1 VWHNYK
7 QDNSILNY
15 NNKSDE
21 PMLLSIKSWLF
32 ETPSKDCMANY
43 ALSGKNRHLEQIIA
57 LYSNDLYH
65 YLVTQSNTHL
75 AYDISQQTWLKVIE
89 KRHLYQAQTT
99 PKAWLFKLA
108 RNILIDE
115 YRKQQRFV
123 ELDETLH
130 LPAPTKVIESDLAIS
145 YEALDA
151 ALKQLSFV
159 QREAIT
165 LQQEG
170 FSLADIELI
179 THSNNETIKTR
190 LRYAKQNLKRLLGER
205 NEQA

>member
-1 VWHNYK
+1 
-7 QDNSILNY
+7 
-15 NNKSDE
+15 
-21 PMLLSIKSWLF
+21 MLLSIKSWLF
-32 ETPSKDCMANY
+32 ETPSKDCMASY
-43 ALSGKNRHLEQIIA
+43 AKSGENRYLEQLIA

-75 AYDISQQTWLKVIE
+75 AYDVSQQTWLKVIE

-108 RNILIDE
+108 RNTLIDE

-123 ELDETLH
+123 ELDENTH
-130 LPAPTKVIESDLAIS
+130 LAAQNDKSESGLNIGSSNIS
-145 YEALDA
+145 YDAFDA

-170 FSLADIELI
+170 FSLTDIELI
-179 THSNNETIKTR
+179 TQSSLETIKTR
-190 LRYAKQNLKRLLGER
+190 LRYAKQHLKRLLGAN

>member
-1 VWHNYK
+1 
-7 QDNSILNY
+7 
-15 NNKSDE
+15 
-21 PMLLSIKSWLF
+21 MLLSIKSWLF
-32 ETPSKDCMANY
+32 ETPSKDCMASY
-43 ALSGKNRHLEQIIA
+43 AKSGDNRYLEQLIA

-75 AYDISQQTWLKVIE
+75 AYDVSQQTWLKVIE

-108 RNILIDE
+108 RNTLIDE
-115 YRKQQRFV
+115 YRKQQHFV
-123 ELDETLH
+123 ELDENTH
-130 LPAPTKVIESDLAIS
+130 LAAQNDKSESGLTIGSSNIS
-145 YEALDA
+145 YDAFDA

-165 LQQEG
+165 LRQEG

-179 THSNNETIKTR
+179 TQSSLETIKTR
-190 LRYAKQNLKRLLGER
+190 LRYAKQNLKRLLGAN

>member
-1 VWHNYK
+1 
-7 QDNSILNY
+7 
-15 NNKSDE
+15 
-21 PMLLSIKSWLF
+21 MLLSIKSWLF
-32 ETPSKDCMANY
+32 ETPSKDCMASY
-43 ALSGKNRHLEQIIA
+43 AKSGDNRYLEQLIA

-75 AYDISQQTWLKVIE
+75 AYDVSQQTWLKVIE

-108 RNILIDE
+108 RNTLIDE
-115 YRKQQRFV
+115 YRRQQHFV
-123 ELDETLH
+123 ELDENKH
-130 LPAPTKVIESDLAIS
+130 LAAQNDKSESGLTIGSSNIS
-145 YEALDA
+145 YDAFDA

-179 THSNNETIKTR
+179 TQSSLETIKTR
-190 LRYAKQNLKRLLGER
+190 LRYAKQNLKRLLGAN

>member
-1 VWHNYK
+1 MASYAK
-7 QDNSILNY
+7 SGDNRY
-15 NNKSDE
+15 
-21 PMLLSIKSWLF
+21 
-32 ETPSKDCMANY
+32 
-43 ALSGKNRHLEQIIA
+43 LEQLIA

-75 AYDISQQTWLKVIE
+75 AYDVSQQTWLKVIE
-89 KRHLYQAQTT
+89 KRHLYQSQTT

-108 RNILIDE
+108 RNTLIDE
-115 YRKQQRFV
+115 YRRQQHFV
-123 ELDETLH
+123 ELDENTH
-130 LPAPTKVIESDLAIS
+130 LAAQNDKSESDLNSGDLTSGDSHIGSSNIS
-145 YEALDA
+145 YDAFDA

-170 FSLADIELI
+170 FSLTDIELI
-179 THSNNETIKTR
+179 TQSSLETIKTR
-190 LRYAKQNLKRLLGER
+190 LRYAKQNLKRLLGAN

>member
-1 VWHNYK
+1 
-7 QDNSILNY
+7 
-15 NNKSDE
+15 
-21 PMLLSIKSWLF
+21 MLLSIKSWLF
-32 ETPSKDCMANY
+32 ETPSKDCMASY
-43 ALSGKNRHLEQIIA
+43 AKSGDNRYLEQLIA

-75 AYDISQQTWLKVIE
+75 AYDVSQQTWLKVIE
-89 KRHLYQAQTT
+89 KRHFYQAQTT

-108 RNILIDE
+108 RNTLIDE
-115 YRKQQRFV
+115 YRRQQHFV
-123 ELDETLH
+123 ELDENTH
-130 LPAPTKVIESDLAIS
+130 LAAQNDKSESGLTIGSSNIS
-145 YEALDA
+145 YDAFDA

-159 QREAIT
+159 QREAVT

-179 THSNNETIKTR
+179 TQSSLETIKTR
-190 LRYAKQNLKRLLGER
+190 LRYAKQNLKRLLGAN

>member
-1 VWHNYK
+1 
-7 QDNSILNY
+7 
-15 NNKSDE
+15 
-21 PMLLSIKSWLF
+21 MLLSIKSWLF
-32 ETPSKDCMANY
+32 EAPSKDCMARY
-43 ALSGKNRHLEQIIA
+43 AKSGDNRHLEQLIA

-75 AYDISQQTWLKVIE
+75 AYDVSQQTWLKVIE

-108 RNILIDE
+108 RNTLVDE

-123 ELDETLH
+123 ELDENTH
-130 LPAPTKVIESDLAIS
+130 LPAQQNEQGNNNSIS
-145 YEALDA
+145 NINYQAFDS

-170 FSLADIELI
+170 FSLADIALI
-179 THSNNETIKTR
+179 TQSNHESVKTR
-190 LRYAKQNLKRLLGER
+190 LRYAKQNLKRLLGAN

>member
-1 VWHNYK
+1 
-7 QDNSILNY
+7 
-15 NNKSDE
+15 
-21 PMLLSIKSWLF
+21 MSIKTWLF
-32 ETPSKDCMANY
+32 ETPSKDCMARY
-43 ALSGKNRHLEQIIA
+43 AKSGENRHLEQLIA

-75 AYDISQQTWLKVIE
+75 AYDVSQQTWLKVIE
-89 KRHLYQAQTT
+89 KRHLYKAQTT

-108 RNILIDE
+108 RNTLIDE
-115 YRKQQRFV
+115 YRKQQHFV
-123 ELDETLH
+123 ELDENSLQPLQSANQSELTN
-130 LPAPTKVIESDLAIS
+130 SDSHIS
-145 YEALDA
+145 YEAFNT
-151 ALKQLSFV
+151 ALKELSFV

-179 THSNNETIKTR
+179 TQSNHESVKTR
-190 LRYAKQNLKRLLGER
+190 LRYAKQNLKRLLGAN

>member
-1 VWHNYK
+1 MASYAK
-7 QDNSILNY
+7 SGDNRY
-15 NNKSDE
+15 
-21 PMLLSIKSWLF
+21 
-32 ETPSKDCMANY
+32 
-43 ALSGKNRHLEQIIA
+43 LEQLIA

-65 YLVTQSNTHL
+65 YLITQSNTHL
-75 AYDISQQTWLKVIE
+75 AYDVSQQTWLKVIE

-108 RNILIDE
+108 RNTLIDE
-115 YRKQQRFV
+115 YRKQQHFV
-123 ELDETLH
+123 ELDESTH
-130 LPAPTKVIESDLAIS
+130 LPAQNDKSDLTSGDSHIGSSNIS
-145 YEALDA
+145 YDAFDA

-170 FSLADIELI
+170 FSLTDIELI
-179 THSNNETIKTR
+179 THSNAETIKTR
-190 LRYAKQNLKRLLGER
+190 LRYAKQNLKRLLGAS

>member
-1 VWHNYK
+1 
-7 QDNSILNY
+7 
-15 NNKSDE
+15 
-21 PMLLSIKSWLF
+21 MLLSIKSWLF
-32 ETPSKDCMANY
+32 ETPSKDCMASY
-43 ALSGKNRHLEQIIA
+43 AKSGDNRYLEQLIA

-75 AYDISQQTWLKVIE
+75 AYDVSQQTWLKVIE

-108 RNILIDE
+108 RNTLIDE
-115 YRKQQRFV
+115 YRRQQHFV
-123 ELDETLH
+123 ELDENTH
-130 LPAPTKVIESDLAIS
+130 LAAQNDKSESDLNSSDLTSRDSHIDNLNIGSSNIS
-145 YEALDA
+145 YKAFDA

-179 THSNNETIKTR
+179 TQSSLETIKTR
-190 LRYAKQNLKRLLGER
+190 LRYAKQNLKRLLGAN

>member
-1 VWHNYK
+1 
-7 QDNSILNY
+7 
-15 NNKSDE
+15 
-21 PMLLSIKSWLF
+21 MLLSIKSWLF
-32 ETPSKDCMANY
+32 EAPSKDCMARY
-43 ALSGKNRHLEQIIA
+43 AKSGDNCHLEQLIA

-65 YLVTQSNTHL
+65 YLVTQSNTQL

-99 PKAWLFKLA
+99 PKAWLFRLA
-108 RNILIDE
+108 RNTLIDE
-115 YRKQQRFV
+115 YRKQQHFV
-123 ELDETLH
+123 ELDENSQ
-130 LPAPTKVIESDLAIS
+130 LPAQNNNQSELTSSDSHIGDTYIS
-145 YEALDA
+145 YEAFNA

-179 THSNNETIKTR
+179 TQSNAQTIKTR
-190 LRYAKQNLKRLLGER
+190 LRYAKQNLKQLLGDY

>member
-1 VWHNYK
+1 
-7 QDNSILNY
+7 
-15 NNKSDE
+15 
-21 PMLLSIKSWLF
+21 MLLSIKSWLF
-32 ETPSKDCMANY
+32 ETPSKDCLASY
-43 ALSGKNRHLEQIIA
+43 AKSGDNRYLEQLIA
-57 LYSNDLYH
+57 LYSNDLHH

-75 AYDISQQTWLKVIE
+75 AYDVSQQTWLKVIE

-108 RNILIDE
+108 RNTLIDE

-123 ELDETLH
+123 ELDENTH
-130 LPAPTKVIESDLAIS
+130 LAAQNDKNESGLTIGSSNIS
-145 YEALDA
+145 YGAFDA

-179 THSNNETIKTR
+179 TQSSLETIKTR
-190 LRYAKQNLKRLLGER
+190 LRYAKQNLKRLLGAN

>member
-1 VWHNYK
+1 
-7 QDNSILNY
+7 
-15 NNKSDE
+15 
-21 PMLLSIKSWLF
+21 MLLSIKSWLF
-32 ETPSKDCMANY
+32 ETPSKDCMASY
-43 ALSGKNRHLEQIIA
+43 AKSGDNRYLEQLIA

-75 AYDISQQTWLKVIE
+75 AYDVSQQTWLKVIE

-108 RNILIDE
+108 RNTLIDE
-115 YRKQQRFV
+115 YRRQQHFV
-123 ELDETLH
+123 ELDENTH
-130 LPAPTKVIESDLAIS
+130 LAAQNDKSESDLTSGNSHIDNLNIGSSNIS
-145 YEALDA
+145 YKAFDA

-159 QREAIT
+159 QCEAIT

-170 FSLADIELI
+170 FSLTDIELI
-179 THSNNETIKTR
+179 TQSSLETIKTR
-190 LRYAKQNLKRLLGER
+190 LRYAKQNLKRLLGAN

>member
-1 VWHNYK
+1 
-7 QDNSILNY
+7 
-15 NNKSDE
+15 
-21 PMLLSIKSWLF
+21 MLLSIKSWLF
-32 ETPSKDCMANY
+32 ETPSKDCMASY
-43 ALSGKNRHLEQIIA
+43 AKSGDNRYLEQLIA

-108 RNILIDE
+108 RNTLIDE
-115 YRKQQRFV
+115 YRRQQHFV
-123 ELDETLH
+123 ELDENTYL
-130 LPAPTKVIESDLAIS
+130 AAQNDKSESDLNSGDLTSGDSHIGSSNIS
-145 YEALDA
+145 YDAFDA
-151 ALKQLSFV
+151 ALKQLTFV

-170 FSLADIELI
+170 FSLTDIELI
-179 THSNNETIKTR
+179 TQSNLETIKTR
-190 LRYAKQNLKRLLGER
+190 LRYAKQNLKRLLGAN

>member
-1 VWHNYK
+1 
-7 QDNSILNY
+7 
-15 NNKSDE
+15 
-21 PMLLSIKSWLF
+21 MLLSIKSWLF
-32 ETPSKDCMANY
+32 ETPSKDCMASY
-43 ALSGKNRHLEQIIA
+43 AKSGDNRYLEQLIA

-75 AYDISQQTWLKVIE
+75 AYDVSQQTWLKVIE
-89 KRHLYQAQTT
+89 KRHLYQAQAT

-108 RNILIDE
+108 RNTLIDE
-115 YRKQQRFV
+115 YRRQQHFV
-123 ELDETLH
+123 ELNENTH
-130 LPAPTKVIESDLAIS
+130 LAAQNDKSESDLNSSDLTSGDSHIGSSNIS
-145 YEALDA
+145 YDAFDA

-170 FSLADIELI
+170 FSLTDIELI
-179 THSNNETIKTR
+179 TQSSLETIKTR
-190 LRYAKQNLKRLLGER
+190 LRYAKQNLKRLLGAN

>member
-1 VWHNYK
+1 
-7 QDNSILNY
+7 
-15 NNKSDE
+15 
-21 PMLLSIKSWLF
+21 MLLSIKSWLF
-32 ETPSKDCMANY
+32 ETPSKDCMASY
-43 ALSGKNRHLEQIIA
+43 AKSGDNRYLEQLIA

-75 AYDISQQTWLKVIE
+75 AYDVSQQTWLKVIE

-108 RNILIDE
+108 RNTLIDE
-115 YRKQQRFV
+115 YRRQQHFV
-123 ELDETLH
+123 ELDENTH
-130 LPAPTKVIESDLAIS
+130 LAAQNDKSESGLTIGSSNIS
-145 YEALDA
+145 YDAFDA

-170 FSLADIELI
+170 FSLTDIELI
-179 THSNNETIKTR
+179 TQSSLETIKTR
-190 LRYAKQNLKRLLGER
+190 LRYAKQSLKRLLGAN

>member
-1 VWHNYK
+1 
-7 QDNSILNY
+7 
-15 NNKSDE
+15 
-21 PMLLSIKSWLF
+21 MLLSIKSWLF
-32 ETPSKDCMANY
+32 ETPSKDCMASY
-43 ALSGKNRHLEQIIA
+43 AKSGENRHLEQLIA

-75 AYDISQQTWLKVIE
+75 AYDVSQQTWLKVIE

-108 RNILIDE
+108 RNTLVDE

-123 ELDETLH
+123 ELDENTH
-130 LPAPTKVIESDLAIS
+130 LPAQQNEQGNNNSIS
-145 YEALDA
+145 NINYQAFDS

-179 THSNNETIKTR
+179 TQSNHESVKTR
-190 LRYAKQNLKRLLGER
+190 LRYAKQNLKRLLGAN

>member
-1 VWHNYK
+1 
-7 QDNSILNY
+7 
-15 NNKSDE
+15 
-21 PMLLSIKSWLF
+21 MLLSIKSWLF
-32 ETPSKDCMANY
+32 ETPSKDCMASY
-43 ALSGKNRHLEQIIA
+43 AKSGDNRYLEQLIA

-75 AYDISQQTWLKVIE
+75 AYDVSQQTWLKVIE
-89 KRHLYQAQTT
+89 KRHLYQGQTT

-108 RNILIDE
+108 RNTLIDE
-115 YRKQQRFV
+115 YRRQKHFV
-123 ELDETLH
+123 ELDENTH
-130 LPAPTKVIESDLAIS
+130 LAAQNDKSESGLTIGSSNIS
-145 YEALDA
+145 YDAFDA

-179 THSNNETIKTR
+179 TQSSLETIKTR
-190 LRYAKQNLKRLLGER
+190 LRYAKQHLKRLLGAN

>member
-1 VWHNYK
+1 
-7 QDNSILNY
+7 
-15 NNKSDE
+15 
-21 PMLLSIKSWLF
+21 MLMSIKTWLF
-32 ETPSKDCMANY
+32 ETPSKDCMARY
-43 ALSGKNRHLEQIIA
+43 AKSGENRHLEQLIA

-75 AYDISQQTWLKVIE
+75 AYDVSQQTWLKVIE

-108 RNILIDE
+108 RNTLIDE
-115 YRKQQRFV
+115 YRRQQHFV
-123 ELDETLH
+123 ELDENTH
-130 LPAPTKVIESDLAIS
+130 LAAQNDKSENNLNIGDLTSKDSHIGSSNIS
-145 YEALDA
+145 YEAFDA

-170 FSLADIELI
+170 FSLTDIELI
-179 THSNNETIKTR
+179 TQSNHESVKTR
-190 LRYAKQNLKRLLGER
+190 LRYAKQNLKRLLGAN

>member
-1 VWHNYK
+1 MASYAK
-7 QDNSILNY
+7 SGDNRY
-15 NNKSDE
+15 
-21 PMLLSIKSWLF
+21 
-32 ETPSKDCMANY
+32 
-43 ALSGKNRHLEQIIA
+43 LEQLIA

-75 AYDISQQTWLKVIE
+75 AYDVSQQTWLKVIE

-108 RNILIDE
+108 RNTLIDE
-115 YRKQQRFV
+115 YRRQQHFV
-123 ELDETLH
+123 ELDENTH
-130 LPAPTKVIESDLAIS
+130 LAAQNDKNESDLSIGSSNIS
-145 YEALDA
+145 YDAFDA

-170 FSLADIELI
+170 FSLVDIELI
-179 THSNNETIKTR
+179 TQSSLETIKTR
-190 LRYAKQNLKRLLGER
+190 LRYAKQNLKRLLGAN

>member
-1 VWHNYK
+1 
-7 QDNSILNY
+7 
-15 NNKSDE
+15 
-21 PMLLSIKSWLF
+21 MLLSIKSWLF
-32 ETPSKDCMANY
+32 ETPSKDCMASY
-43 ALSGKNRHLEQIIA
+43 AKSGDNRYLEQLIA

-75 AYDISQQTWLKVIE
+75 AYDVSQQTWLKVIE

-108 RNILIDE
+108 RNTLIDE

-123 ELDETLH
+123 ELDENTH
-130 LPAPTKVIESDLAIS
+130 LAAQNDKSESGLTIGSSNIS
-145 YEALDA
+145 YDAFDA

-159 QREAIT
+159 QREAVT

-179 THSNNETIKTR
+179 TQSSLETIKTR
-190 LRYAKQNLKRLLGER
+190 LRYAKQNLKRLLGAN

>member
-1 VWHNYK
+1 MPKY
-7 QDNSILNY
+7 Q
-15 NNKSDE
+15 
-21 PMLLSIKSWLF
+21 
-32 ETPSKDCMANY
+32 TDCCKFN
-43 ALSGKNRHLEQIIA
+43 LERSTDPI
-57 LYSNDLYH
+57 
-65 YLVTQSNTHL
+65 TQSNTHL
-75 AYDISQQTWLKVIE
+75 AYDVSQQTWLKVIE

-108 RNILIDE
+108 RNTLIDE
-115 YRKQQRFV
+115 YRRQQHFV
-123 ELDETLH
+123 EFDENTH
-130 LPAPTKVIESDLAIS
+130 LAAQNDKSESDLNSGDLTSGDSHIGSSNIS
-145 YEALDA
+145 YDAFDA

-179 THSNNETIKTR
+179 TQSSLETIKTR
-190 LRYAKQNLKRLLGER
+190 LRYAKQNLKRLLGAN

>member
-1 VWHNYK
+1 
-7 QDNSILNY
+7 
-15 NNKSDE
+15 
-21 PMLLSIKSWLF
+21 MLLSIKSWLF
-32 ETPSKDCMANY
+32 ETPSKDCMASY
-43 ALSGKNRHLEQIIA
+43 AKSGDNRYLEQLIA

-75 AYDISQQTWLKVIE
+75 AYDVSQQTWLKVIE

-108 RNILIDE
+108 RNTLIDE
-115 YRKQQRFV
+115 YRRQQHFV
-123 ELDETLH
+123 ELDENTH
-130 LPAPTKVIESDLAIS
+130 LAAQNDESESDLNSGDLTSGDSHIGSSSIS
-145 YEALDA
+145 YEAFDA

-170 FSLADIELI
+170 FSLTDIELI
-179 THSNNETIKTR
+179 TQSSLETIKTR
-190 LRYAKQNLKRLLGER
+190 LRYAKQNLKRLLGAN

>member
-1 VWHNYK
+1 MASYAK
-7 QDNSILNY
+7 SGDNRY
-15 NNKSDE
+15 
-21 PMLLSIKSWLF
+21 
-32 ETPSKDCMANY
+32 
-43 ALSGKNRHLEQIIA
+43 LEQLIA

-75 AYDISQQTWLKVIE
+75 AYDVSQQTWLKVIE

-108 RNILIDE
+108 RNTLIDE
-115 YRKQQRFV
+115 YRRQQHFV
-123 ELDETLH
+123 ELDENTH
-130 LPAPTKVIESDLAIS
+130 LAAQNDKSESGLTIGSSNIS
-145 YEALDA
+145 YDAFDA

-179 THSNNETIKTR
+179 TQSSLETIKTR
-190 LRYAKQNLKRLLGER
+190 LRYAKQNLKRLLGAN

>member
-1 VWHNYK
+1 
-7 QDNSILNY
+7 
-15 NNKSDE
+15 
-21 PMLLSIKSWLF
+21 MLLSIKSWLF
-32 ETPSKDCMANY
+32 ETPSKDCMASY
-43 ALSGKNRHLEQIIA
+43 AKSGDNRYLEQLIA

-75 AYDISQQTWLKVIE
+75 AYDVSQQTWLKVIE

-108 RNILIDE
+108 RNTLIDE
-115 YRKQQRFV
+115 YRRQQHFV
-123 ELDETLH
+123 ELDENTYL
-130 LPAPTKVIESDLAIS
+130 AAQNDKSESDLNSGDLTSGDSHIGSSNIS
-145 YEALDA
+145 YDAFDA
-151 ALKQLSFV
+151 ALKQLTFV

-170 FSLADIELI
+170 FSLTDIELI
-179 THSNNETIKTR
+179 TQSNLETIKTR
-190 LRYAKQNLKRLLGER
+190 LRYAKQNLKRLLGAN

>member
-1 VWHNYK
+1 
-7 QDNSILNY
+7 
-15 NNKSDE
+15 
-21 PMLLSIKSWLF
+21 MLLSIKSWLF
-32 ETPSKDCMANY
+32 ETPSKDCMASY
-43 ALSGKNRHLEQIIA
+43 AKSGENRYLEQLIA

-75 AYDISQQTWLKVIE
+75 AYDVSQQTWLKVIE

-108 RNILIDE
+108 RNTLIDE

-123 ELDETLH
+123 ELDENTH
-130 LPAPTKVIESDLAIS
+130 LAALNDKNESGLTIGSSNIS
-145 YEALDA
+145 YDAFDA

-179 THSNNETIKTR
+179 TQSSLETIKTR
-190 LRYAKQNLKRLLGER
+190 LRYAKQNLKRLLGAN

>member
-1 VWHNYK
+1 
-7 QDNSILNY
+7 
-15 NNKSDE
+15 
-21 PMLLSIKSWLF
+21 MLLSIKSWLF
-32 ETPSKDCMANY
+32 ETPSKDCMASY
-43 ALSGKNRHLEQIIA
+43 AKSGDNRYLEQLIA

-75 AYDISQQTWLKVIE
+75 AYDVSQQTWLKVIE

-108 RNILIDE
+108 RNTLIDE

-123 ELDETLH
+123 ELDENTH
-130 LPAPTKVIESDLAIS
+130 LAAQNDKSESGLNIGSSNIS
-145 YEALDA
+145 YDAFDA
-151 ALKQLSFV
+151 ALTQLSFV

-179 THSNNETIKTR
+179 TQSSLETIKTR
-190 LRYAKQNLKRLLGER
+190 LRYAKQNLKRLLGAN

>member
-1 VWHNYK
+1 
-7 QDNSILNY
+7 
-15 NNKSDE
+15 
-21 PMLLSIKSWLF
+21 MLLSIKSWLF
-32 ETPSKDCMANY
+32 ETPSKDCMASY
-43 ALSGKNRHLEQIIA
+43 AKSGDNRYLEQLIA

-75 AYDISQQTWLKVIE
+75 AYDVSQQTWLKVIE
-89 KRHLYQAQTT
+89 KRHLYQGQTT

-108 RNILIDE
+108 RNTLIDE
-115 YRKQQRFV
+115 YRRQKHFV
-123 ELDETLH
+123 ELDENTH
-130 LPAPTKVIESDLAIS
+130 LAAQNDKSESGLTIGSSNIS
-145 YEALDA
+145 YDAFDA

-159 QREAIT
+159 QREAVT

-179 THSNNETIKTR
+179 TQSSLETIKTR
-190 LRYAKQNLKRLLGER
+190 LRYAKQHLKRLLGAN

>member
-1 VWHNYK
+1 
-7 QDNSILNY
+7 
-15 NNKSDE
+15 
-21 PMLLSIKSWLF
+21 MLLSIKSWLF
-32 ETPSKDCMANY
+32 ETPSKDCMASY
-43 ALSGKNRHLEQIIA
+43 AKSGDNRYLEQLIA

-75 AYDISQQTWLKVIE
+75 AYDVSQQTWLKVIE

-108 RNILIDE
+108 RNTLIDE
-115 YRKQQRFV
+115 YRRQQHFV
-123 ELDETLH
+123 ELDENTH
-130 LPAPTKVIESDLAIS
+130 LAAQNDKNESDLTIGSSNIS
-145 YEALDA
+145 YDAFDA

-170 FSLADIELI
+170 FSLVDIELI
-179 THSNNETIKTR
+179 TQSSLETIKTR
-190 LRYAKQNLKRLLGER
+190 LRYAKQNLKRLLGAN

>member
-1 VWHNYK
+1 
-7 QDNSILNY
+7 
-15 NNKSDE
+15 
-21 PMLLSIKSWLF
+21 MLLSIKSWLF
-32 ETPSKDCMANY
+32 ETPSKDCMASY
-43 ALSGKNRHLEQIIA
+43 AKSGDNRYLEQLIA

-75 AYDISQQTWLKVIE
+75 AYDVSQQTWLKVIE
-89 KRHLYQAQTT
+89 KRHLYQGQTT

-108 RNILIDE
+108 RNTLIDE
-115 YRKQQRFV
+115 YRRQQHFV
-123 ELDETLH
+123 ELDENTH
-130 LPAPTKVIESDLAIS
+130 LAAQNDKSESGLTIGSSNIS
-145 YEALDA
+145 YDAFDA

-159 QREAIT
+159 QREAVT

-179 THSNNETIKTR
+179 TQSSLETIKTR
-190 LRYAKQNLKRLLGER
+190 LRYAKQHLKRLLGAN

>member
-1 VWHNYK
+1 
-7 QDNSILNY
+7 
-15 NNKSDE
+15 
-21 PMLLSIKSWLF
+21 MLLSIKSWLF
-32 ETPSKDCMANY
+32 ETPSKDCMASY
-43 ALSGKNRHLEQIIA
+43 AKSGDNRYLEQLIA

-75 AYDISQQTWLKVIE
+75 AYDVSQQTWLKVIE

-108 RNILIDE
+108 RNTLIDE

-123 ELDETLH
+123 ELDENTH
-130 LPAPTKVIESDLAIS
+130 LAAQNDKNESGLTIGSSNIS
-145 YEALDA
+145 YGAFDA

-179 THSNNETIKTR
+179 TQSSLETIKTR
-190 LRYAKQNLKRLLGER
+190 LRYAKQNLKRLLGAN

>member
-1 VWHNYK
+1 
-7 QDNSILNY
+7 
-15 NNKSDE
+15 
-21 PMLLSIKSWLF
+21 MLLSIKSWLF
-32 ETPSKDCMANY
+32 ETPSKDCMASY
-43 ALSGKNRHLEQIIA
+43 AKSGDNRYLEQLIA

-75 AYDISQQTWLKVIE
+75 AYDVSQQTWLKVIE

-108 RNILIDE
+108 RNTLIDE
-115 YRKQQRFV
+115 YRRQQHFV
-123 ELDETLH
+123 ELDENTH
-130 LPAPTKVIESDLAIS
+130 LAAQNDKSESGLTIGSSNIS
-145 YEALDA
+145 YDAFDA

-170 FSLADIELI
+170 FSLVDIELI
-179 THSNNETIKTR
+179 TQSSLETIKTR
-190 LRYAKQNLKRLLGER
+190 LRYAKQNLKRLLGAN

>member
-1 VWHNYK
+1 
-7 QDNSILNY
+7 
-15 NNKSDE
+15 
-21 PMLLSIKSWLF
+21 MLLSIKSWLF
-32 ETPSKDCMANY
+32 ETPSKDCMASY
-43 ALSGKNRHLEQIIA
+43 AKSGDNRYLEQLIA

-75 AYDISQQTWLKVIE
+75 AYDVSQQTWLKVIE

-108 RNILIDE
+108 RNTLIDE
-115 YRKQQRFV
+115 YRRQQHFV
-123 ELDETLH
+123 ELDENTH
-130 LPAPTKVIESDLAIS
+130 LAAQNDKSESDLNSSDLTSGDSHIGSSNIS
-145 YEALDA
+145 YDAFDA

-159 QREAIT
+159 QLEAIT

-170 FSLADIELI
+170 FSLTDIELI
-179 THSNNETIKTR
+179 TQSSLETIKTR
-190 LRYAKQNLKRLLGER
+190 LRYAKQNLKRLLGAN

>member
-1 VWHNYK
+1 
-7 QDNSILNY
+7 
-15 NNKSDE
+15 
-21 PMLLSIKSWLF
+21 MLLSIKSWLF
-32 ETPSKDCMANY
+32 ETPSKDCLASY
-43 ALSGKNRHLEQIIA
+43 AKSGDNRYLEQLIA

-75 AYDISQQTWLKVIE
+75 AYDVSQQTWLKVIE

-108 RNILIDE
+108 RNTLIDE
-115 YRKQQRFV
+115 YRRQQHFV
-123 ELDETLH
+123 ELDENTH
-130 LPAPTKVIESDLAIS
+130 LAAQNDKSESGLTIGSSNIS
-145 YEALDA
+145 YDAFDA

-159 QREAIT
+159 QREAVT

-179 THSNNETIKTR
+179 TQSSLETIKTR
-190 LRYAKQNLKRLLGER
+190 LRYAKQNLKRLLGAN

>member
-1 VWHNYK
+1 
-7 QDNSILNY
+7 
-15 NNKSDE
+15 
-21 PMLLSIKSWLF
+21 MLLSIKSWLF
-32 ETPSKDCMANY
+32 ETPSKDCMASY
-43 ALSGKNRHLEQIIA
+43 AKSGDNRYLEQLIA

-75 AYDISQQTWLKVIE
+75 AYDVSQQTWLKVIE

-108 RNILIDE
+108 RNTLIDE
-115 YRKQQRFV
+115 YRRQQHFV
-123 ELDETLH
+123 ELDENTH
-130 LPAPTKVIESDLAIS
+130 LAAQNDKSESGLTIGSSNIS
-145 YEALDA
+145 YDAFDA

-179 THSNNETIKTR
+179 TQSSLETIKTR
-190 LRYAKQNLKRLLGER
+190 LRYAKQNLKRLLGAN

>member
-1 VWHNYK
+1 
-7 QDNSILNY
+7 
-15 NNKSDE
+15 
-21 PMLLSIKSWLF
+21 MLLSIKSWLF
-32 ETPSKDCMANY
+32 ETPSKDCMASY
-43 ALSGKNRHLEQIIA
+43 AKSGDNRYLEQLIA

-75 AYDISQQTWLKVIE
+75 AYDVSQQTWLKVIE

-108 RNILIDE
+108 RNTLIDE
-115 YRKQQRFV
+115 YRRQQHFV
-123 ELDETLH
+123 ELDENTH
-130 LPAPTKVIESDLAIS
+130 LAAQNDKSESDLNSSDLTSGYSHIGSSNIS
-145 YEALDA
+145 YKAFDA

-170 FSLADIELI
+170 FSLTDIELI
-179 THSNNETIKTR
+179 TQSSLETIKTR
-190 LRYAKQNLKRLLGER
+190 LRYAKQNLKRLLGAN

>member
-1 VWHNYK
+1 
-7 QDNSILNY
+7 
-15 NNKSDE
+15 
-21 PMLLSIKSWLF
+21 MLLSIKSWLF
-32 ETPSKDCMANY
+32 ETPSKDCMASY
-43 ALSGKNRHLEQIIA
+43 AKSGDNRYLEQLIA

-65 YLVTQSNTHL
+65 YLITQSNTHL
-75 AYDISQQTWLKVIE
+75 AYDVSQQTWLKVIE

-108 RNILIDE
+108 RNTLIDE
-115 YRKQQRFV
+115 YRRQQHFV
-123 ELDETLH
+123 ELDENTH
-130 LPAPTKVIESDLAIS
+130 LPAKQSEQSDTNIS
-145 YEALDA
+145 YEAFDA

-170 FSLADIELI
+170 FSLTDIELI
-179 THSNNETIKTR
+179 THSNAETIKTR
-190 LRYAKQNLKRLLGER
+190 LRYAKKNLKRLLGAS

>member
-1 VWHNYK
+1 
-7 QDNSILNY
+7 
-15 NNKSDE
+15 
-21 PMLLSIKSWLF
+21 MLLSIKSWLF
-32 ETPSKDCMANY
+32 ETPSKDCMASY
-43 ALSGKNRHLEQIIA
+43 AKSGDNRYLEQLIA
-57 LYSNDLYH
+57 LYSNDLHH

-75 AYDISQQTWLKVIE
+75 AYDVSQQTWLKVIE

-108 RNILIDE
+108 RNTLIDE

-123 ELDETLH
+123 ELDENTH
-130 LPAPTKVIESDLAIS
+130 LAAQNDKNESGLTIGSSNIS
-145 YEALDA
+145 YGAFDA

-179 THSNNETIKTR
+179 TQSSLETIKTR
-190 LRYAKQNLKRLLGER
+190 LRYAKQNLKRLLGAN